1 MGVLVV
7 QKELR
12 NFLTSRYRRREQMM
26 ASKLRLQPTSDLGV
40 SQGRGCV
47 EVANVA
53 TM

>member
-26 ASKLRLQPTSDLGV
+26 APKPRLQPASDLE
-40 SQGRGCV
+40 R
-47 EVANVA
+47 
-53 TM
+53 